1 MAGYMLFKRPI
12 IEGQATDPQ
21 TQMEALERMLEEA
34 CEICGRIRR
43 EHRLD
48 ELKLCIEKKW
58 EQLER

>member
-12 IEGQATDPQ
+12 VAGQATDPKA
-21 TQMEALERMLEEA
+21 QMEALERMLDEA

-48 ELKLCIEKKW
+48 ELKLCIEKNGD
-58 EQLER
+58 QLER